1 MTALTLLA
9 LLALGTYFYRRSRR
23 NTHEVVSMHYSRVTD
38 LQLPQTSLRLRLA
51 RLPAFLLYVTVCCF
65 AVALLNP
72 KIPLPAD
79 QMPPEE
85 PIRPTPQDGIA
96 IYLLLDHSGS
106 MNRSIAKGAEPT
118 KLQAL
123 KKAAQ
128 AFIESRPHDLI
139 GLIAFARTA
148 TILSPLTL
156 DKETLYQ
163 QLRDLRAITD
173 PTQDGTGIGYAI
185 FKTVNLIAATK
196 HFAEELA
203 AKQKPSYTIK
213 SAAIVL
219 VTDGFQRPN
228 DLDKGKWLRTMGMEE
243 AADFAAVNQVHLYL
257 VNVEPSLA
265 SEEFA
270 PHRKLLERVAET
282 TGGRFFLSSSKQS
295 LQEIFQRINELE
307 KSSLPVESLAQ
318 VNIGE
323 DKDLHPHLAL
333 FPWFIAAGLLALA
346 ISLLLDTTVLR
357 RVP

>member
-9 LLALGTYFYRRSRR
+9 LLALGALLYRWRCQA
-23 NTHEVVSMHYSRVTD
+23 THEVVSMRYSRVTD
-38 LQLPQTSLRLRLA
+38 LPFPQTSLRLRLA
-51 RLPAFLLYVTVCCF
+51 RLPELLLYVALCCF

-72 KIPLPAD
+72 RIPLPAD
-79 QMPPEE
+79 QMPPQE
-85 PIRPTPQDGIA
+85 PIRPTPQEGIA

-106 MNRSIAKGAEPT
+106 MSRSSVKGAGPT

-128 AFIESRPHDLI
+128 AFIESRPNDLI
-139 GLIAFARTA
+139 GLIAFARAA

-156 DKETLYQ
+156 DKETLSQ

-173 PTQDGTGIGYAI
+173 PSQDGTGIGYAI
-185 FKTVNLIAATK
+185 FKTVNLIAATR
-196 HFAEELA
+196 HFAEDLA
-203 AKQKPSYTIK
+203 LKQKPSYTIQ

-243 AADFAAVNQVHLYL
+243 AADFAAANQIHLYL
-257 VNVEPSLA
+257 VNVEPGLA
-265 SEEFA
+265 SDEFA
-270 PHRKLLERVAET
+270 PHRNLLERVAEA
-282 TGGRFFLSSSKQS
+282 TGGKFFLSSSKQS
-295 LQEIFQRINELE
+295 LQEIFEQIDQLE
-307 KSSLPVESLAQ
+307 KSSLPIESLAQ
-318 VNIGE
+318 VKIQE

-333 FPWFIAAGLLALA
+333 FPWFIAAGLLSLA
-346 ISLLLDTTVLR
+346 IAVLFNTTALR